1 MSLTLP
7 ERMIGFERVSQ
18 FCVGLWG
25 SEAPVKAR
33 RNGTAPQA
41 GSAEDADHQAD
52 ALKGKRAA
60 RKALTKADG
69 KDPVGINSPLTG
81 GRLVSV
87 TQSEANPGG
96 SGSSKNPRGEQALSA

>member
-1 MSLTLP
+1 M
-7 ERMIGFERVSQ
+7 
-18 FCVGLWG
+18 G

-60 RKALTKADG
+60 RKALT
-69 KDPVGINSPLTG
+69 G
-81 GRLVSV
+81 GRFVSV

-96 SGSSKNPRGEQALSA
+96 SGSSKNPRGEEAASA

>member
-1 MSLTLP
+1 M
-7 ERMIGFERVSQ
+7 
-18 FCVGLWG
+18 W

-81 GRLVSV
+81 GRFVSV

-96 SGSSKNPRGEQALSA
+96 SGSSKNPRGEEAASA

>member
-1 MSLTLP
+1 M
-7 ERMIGFERVSQ
+7 
-18 FCVGLWG
+18 G

-81 GRLVSV
+81 GRFVSV
-87 TQSEANPGG
+87 TQSEANPAVR
-96 SGSSKNPRGEQALSA
+96 KIPAERRPSAPETRSM

>member
-1 MSLTLP
+1 M
-7 ERMIGFERVSQ
+7 
-18 FCVGLWG
+18 G

-69 KDPVGINSPLTG
+69 KDPVGINSPG
-81 GRLVSV
+81 GRFVSV

-96 SGSSKNPRGEQALSA
+96 SGSSKNPRGEEAASA